1 MKFKWFR
8 KSDGAPTK
16 SAAVFFG
23 GFACD
28 ERLLDA
34 LELPNTDVC
43 FVYDYRD
50 AVFAADFSQ
59 YAQLYVAAWS
69 LGVKVAD
76 VVCADMPNVKI
87 RTAICG
93 TPTPVDA
100 ERGIPPEIFDATL
113 SGFDAQAFKK
123 FLRRIC
129 GDVPENAELMCPRTP
144 GECADE
150 LRFLSEFSAANPEPK
165 SRWDYAFGCS
175 SDRIFSVSALE
186 KSFENVSVW
195 EGAHLNPKLFS
206 YALSIPHTGGRFSDA
221 FKRAA
226 PRYNKRSVVQKNVAL
241 FLREKLCALFPER
254 HFNRAFE
261 FGCGTGFLSTQIK
274 KHIVCGEFVLNDL
287 SLGLCAE
294 AAQSLG
300 GSFCAGPVA
309 EVDIGGSPDLILS
322 ASSLQWIP
330 DRARLYKKLYKAAAK
345 NAVIALGSFGP
356 DNFAEFAKFGY
367 SPAVYDTFDEFC
379 SQVSAAGF
387 KIVLSGEDKFS
398 FLFKSPAEVLRHV
411 RDTGVNGATSEFW
424 TPHRLR
430 SFSGAYSALFSDCG
444 GVRLTYNPMY
454 IIAVKE

>member
-28 ERLLDA
+28 ERLLGA

-69 LGVKVAD
+69 FGVKVAD

-186 KSFENVSVW
+186 KSFENVSFW

-261 FGCGTGFLSTQIK
+261 FGCGTGFLSAQIK

-387 KIVLSGEDKFS
+387 KIVLSGDDKFS

-444 GVRLTYNPMY
+444 GVRLTYNPIY

>member
-16 SAAVFFG
+16 TAAVFFG

-28 ERLLDA
+28 ERLFEA
-34 LELPNTDVC
+34 LELPNVDVC
-43 FVYDYRD
+43 LVYDYRD
-50 AVFAADFSQ
+50 AAFEADFSP
-59 YAQLYVAAWS
+59 YAEVYVAAWS
-69 LGVKVAD
+69 FGVKVAD
-76 VVCADMPNVKI
+76 VVCADIPNVKI

-113 SGFDAQAFKK
+113 SGFNAQTFKK

-129 GDVPENAELMCPRTP
+129 GDTPENAEFMCSRAPE
-144 GECADE
+144 ECAEE
-150 LRFLSEFSAANPEPK
+150 LRFLAEFSAANPAPK

-186 KSFENVSVW
+186 KSFENVSLW

-254 HFNRAFE
+254 RFNRAFE
-261 FGCGTGFLSTQIK
+261 FGCGTGFLSAQIK
-274 KHIVCGEFVLNDL
+274 NHVDCREFVLNDL

-300 GSFCAGPVA
+300 GSYCAGPVA
-309 EVDIGGSPDLILS
+309 EIDITGKPDLILS

-330 DRARLYKKLYKAAAK
+330 DRPQLYKKLHKAAA
-345 NAVIALGSFGP
+345 NGAVIALGSFGP
-356 DNFAEFAKFGY
+356 ENFAEFAKFGY
-367 SPAVYDTFDEFC
+367 APAAYDSFDEFC
-379 SQVSAAGF
+379 SQVSEAGF
-387 KIVLSGEDKFS
+387 KIILSGDDKFS

-424 TPHRLR
+424 TPQRMR
-430 SFSGAYSALFSDCG
+430 SFSGAYSALFSDYG

>member
-28 ERLLDA
+28 ERLLGA

-69 LGVKVAD
+69 FGVKVAD

-186 KSFENVSVW
+186 KSFENVSFW

-261 FGCGTGFLSTQIK
+261 FGCGTGFLSAQIK

-387 KIVLSGEDKFS
+387 KIVLSGDDKFS

-424 TPHRLR
+424 TPYRLR

-444 GVRLTYNPMY
+444 GVRLTYNPIY